1 MGGGVGDLDAASMAT
16 PLKAGILPA
25 AVPCLLI
32 SNTAAKNKSSSS
44 IP

>member
-1 MGGGVGDLDAASMAT
+1 MGGGVGDPDAASTAA
-16 PLKAGILPA
+16 PLTTGILPA

-32 SNTAAKNKSSSS
+32 SNTAAENKSNGS